1 MRYTRAEI
9 DTHAL
14 KFNLEGIRKR
24 VGTNVKIMG
33 LVKANAYGHGLREIS
48 GALVDFGIDFFGV
61 SIVEEGILLR
71 EQGIKKPII
80 VLGGVPLH
88 QFTNF
93 LQYDLDMAV
102 SSLELAR
109 TINDLTAGS
118 RIKPKIHI
126 AIDSGMGRLGTR
138 PETAPRFIEEAMLM
152 KNIRLVGIYSHF
164 ATSDEK
170 DKTFAYEQLSKFS
183 GVVSFLN
190 SKGIELPYIHMA
202 NSGAVL
208 DIPESYFTMVR
219 PGMMIFGLYPSNNT
233 SESIP
238 IKPVLSLKSNII
250 FLKNVPAD
258 TSISYGRKYVTPKE
272 TRIATIPIGY
282 GDGYNYRL
290 TNQTDVIIHEKRYPV
305 VGSITMDQIMVD
317 VGPDPSFRVGDEVVL
332 IGSQGSESI
341 PAQELAAKL
350 GTLTYEIFTG
360 ITHRVPRI
368 IID

>member
-1 MRYTRAEI
+1 MRYTRAEL
-9 DTHAL
+9 DLQAL
-14 KFNLEGIRKR
+14 KFNLEGIRKH
-24 VGTNVKIMG
+24 VGPNVKIMG

-48 GALVDFGIDFFGV
+48 GALVEFGIDFIGV
-61 SIVEEGILLR
+61 SIVEEGVLLR

-80 VLGGVPLH
+80 ILGGVPLH
-88 QFTNF
+88 QFTKF
-93 LQYDLDMAV
+93 LEYDLDMAV
-102 SSLELAR
+102 SSLELAH

-126 AIDSGMGRLGTR
+126 NIDSGMGRLGTR
-138 PETAPRFIEEAMLM
+138 PETAPHFIEQALLM

-164 ATSDEK
+164 ATSDDK
-170 DKTFAYEQLSKFS
+170 DKTYAYEQLHRFS
-183 GVVSFLN
+183 TVVSFLN

-219 PGMMIFGLYPSNNT
+219 PGMIMFGLYPSKNT

-238 IKPVLSLKSNII
+238 LKPVLSLRSNII
-250 FLKNVPAD
+250 FLKNVPAG
-258 TSISYGRKYVTPKE
+258 TSISYGRKYTTQAE

-290 TNQTDVIIHEKRYPV
+290 TNQAEVIIHEKRYPV

-317 VGPDPSFRVGDEVVL
+317 VGPDPRFRVGDEVVL
-332 IGSQGSESI
+332 IGSQGTESI
-341 PAQELAAKL
+341 PAQELASKL
-350 GTLTYEIFTG
+350 GTITYEVFTG

-368 IID
+368 IIS